1 MFMVFTTAA
10 NDEKESIVQLAF
22 ETVEKIVRHNFTY
35 ITETESSTFT
45 DCCNCLM
52 AFTNNRHSL
61 DVALNSI
68 AFLRYCAIKLA
79 EGAIGDMDELPEGA
93 DLEPKTKTRIVSMGT
108 RVGCCIGK
116 ACMLCCSFLFGVY
129 IFNIFR
135 IYIEISKWWRVYY
148 TTIK

>member
-1 MFMVFTTAA
+1 MREWIIRCVSQMVIARVANIKSGWKSMFMVFTTAA
-10 NDEKESIVQLAF
+10 HDEKESIVQLAF

-35 ITETESSTFT
+35 ITETEASTFT

-79 EGAIGDMDELPEGA
+79 EGAIGDMDELPEDA
-93 DLEPKTKTRIVSMGT
+93 DLAPKTTTRI
-108 RVGCCIGK
+108 
-116 ACMLCCSFLFGVY
+116 
-129 IFNIFR
+129 
-135 IYIEISKWWRVYY
+135 
-148 TTIK
+148 

>member
-1 MFMVFTTAA
+1 MVIARVANIKSGWKSMFMVFTTAA

-93 DLEPKTKTRIVSMGT
+93 DLEPRTTTRIVSMGKQ
-108 RVGCCIGK
+108 RNVLLKPCNLGSM
-116 ACMLCCSFLFGVY
+116 ALCTSGV
-129 IFNIFR
+129 
-135 IYIEISKWWRVYY
+135 
-148 TTIK
+148 